1 MRRNPEIEA
10 GLQELFEDFEHGD
23 MCAFLARGWEKR
35 ALAKRHD
42 AGEVVK
48 PLRGIYARKDYWE
61 QLSYSEKMLCAI
73 KSVGVAHRSWTFS
86 HATAAAVY
94 GLAVSY
100 KYLWPVH
107 YTTSRAGGGR
117 SPQFFTHHR
126 HALSDGNKMR
136 ISDIRVTS
144 PARTII
150 DCARTM
156 PLPDALAIAD
166 SALHSGLTDRADL
179 ERELAKFKGTRGVR
193 NAREVIALADPRP
206 ESGGESVLRGIL
218 YELGIPMPE
227 LQVEIP
233 DPEHPGRVYRVDY
246 LFTIEGEQPVAL
258 ELDGFQKYED
268 LELTGGKSMA
278 QVMAEERQREA
289 AITSYGIRVARINY
303 KQALDRD
310 FLLRRLKIYGIEPI
324 R

>member
-1 MRRNPEIEA
+1 
-10 GLQELFEDFEHGD
+10 

-35 ALAKRHD
+35 ALDKRHD
-42 AGEVVK
+42 AGEVIK
-48 PLRGIYARKDYWE
+48 PLRGIYARREYWE
-61 QLSYSEKMLCAI
+61 QLSYLKKMLCAI
-73 KSVGVAHRSWTFS
+73 KAVGVAHRGWTFS

-94 GLAVSY
+94 GLSVSY

-117 SPQFFTHHR
+117 SPKYFKHHR
-126 HALSDGNKMR
+126 HPLTSEDMACID
-136 ISDIRVTS
+136 DIRVTS
-144 PARTII
+144 PVRTVI

-166 SALHSGLTDRADL
+166 SALRNGLLEKVDL
-179 ERELAKFKGTRGVR
+179 KRGLAAFKGMRGIR
-193 NAREVIALADPRP
+193 NAREVVALADPRP
-206 ESGGESVLRGIL
+206 ESGGESILRGIL

-233 DPEHPGRVYRVDY
+233 DPEHPGKFYRVDY
-246 LFTIEGEQPVAL
+246 LFTIEGAAPIAL

-268 LELTGGKSMA
+268 PKLTGGKTIT
-278 QVMAEERQREA
+278 QVLTEERQREA
-289 AITSYGIRVARINY
+289 AITSHGIRIARISY

-310 FLLRRLKIYGIEPI
+310 LLLRRLKIYGIEPA